1 MTEPKPPTIP
11 TKPEV
16 TVPVE
21 PVRSAPKGTDE
32 AGHAS
37 FPASD
42 PPAVWTWEVKK
53 D

>member
-1 MTEPKPPTIP
+1 MTDSNPPTVPTEPETAV
-11 TKPEV
+11 PE
-16 TVPVE
+16 E
-21 PVRSAPKGTDE
+21 PVRSASTGIEET
-32 AGHAS
+32 GHAS